1 MKKYLLLVLLFSLT
15 FSYSYTQNTRKELPS
30 GYFMVVAAYAPSGE
44 HYAIKYTEKLKNNG
58 IDASYGF
65 SYSKE
70 MYFVYSKAYTN
81 RSEATGALRPERE
94 RTGEER
100 AWVYV
105 YKAQN
110 NTQEATTR
118 EAPNEKEEVVTQP
131 EEKEEVAQTVE
142 KEETPAVETPV
153 NEEPKTKQVIAGGDT
168 LTIRTDIPVS
178 HQGLTYLHAEAYNAR
193 TGNPVDIDLEVIDL
207 ARNTLMDV
215 IESNK
220 SYPVKEPTSAS
231 RMIQVQTNDIGWEKQ
246 SFDFE
251 YYTPIVDSAN
261 TLFLDN
267 LGDTTFV
274 KFELKP
280 IKKGDIVTL
289 YKVYFYKDAAIMMD
303 KSKYELD
310 QLVTLMKN
318 NPTKKIIIH
327 GHTNG
332 NAAGTVIALKDH
344 EDVDFFNIHGEHREF
359 KGTAKQLSYER
370 ASIVGRYLESEGI
383 DPSRFTIEGWGGK
396 KMIYD
401 KLSQQARFNV
411 RVEVEVVE
419 D

>member
-1 MKKYLLLVLLFSLT
+1 MKKTILLSLIALFAAFNSHSEDPL
-15 FSYSYTQNTRKELPS
+15 NELPS
-30 GYFMVVAAYAPSGE
+30 GYYMVVAAYAPSAE
-44 HYAIKYTEKLKNNG
+44 SYAIKYVEKLKNKG

-65 SYSKE
+65 SYAKE
-70 MYFVYSKAYTN
+70 LYFVYSKAFDN
-81 RSEATGALRPERE
+81 RTEAVKSIRSERE
-94 RTGEER
+94 RTGEDR

-110 NTQEATTR
+110 STKPEMV
-118 EAPNEKEEVVTQP
+118 EKEPIKKEEVVVKP
-131 EEKEEVAQTVE
+131 KEEVKETPPAEETSE
-142 KEETPAVETPV
+142 SKEEPETK
-153 NEEPKTKQVIAGGDT
+153 EVIAGGDT

-178 HQGLTYLHAEAYNAR
+178 HQGLTYLHAEAVDAR
-193 TGNPVDIDLEVIDL
+193 TGEPISIDFEVIDL
-207 ARNTLMDV
+207 ARNTLMDR
-215 IESNK
+215 IQSNESF
-220 SYPVKEPTSAS
+220 PVQEPNSAS
-231 RMIQVQTNDIGWEKQ
+231 KMIQVQSDDIGWEKQ

-251 YYTPIVDSAN
+251 YYTPVIDSAN
-261 TLFLDN
+261 TVFLDN

-274 KFELKP
+274 KFEMTP

-289 YKVYFYKDAAIMMD
+289 YKVYFYKDAAIMMT

-310 QLVTLMKN
+310 QLVTMMKN
-318 NPTKKIIIH
+318 NPDHKITIH

-344 EDVDFFNIHGEHREF
+344 DDVDFFDINGDHKEF
-359 KGTAKQLSYER
+359 AGTAKELSHER
-370 ASIVGRYLESEGI
+370 ANSVGRYLESQGI
-383 DPSRFTIEGWGGK
+383 DPSRFTVEGWGGK

-401 KLSQQARFNV
+401 KHSQQARFNV

>member
-1 MKKYLLLVLLFSLT
+1 MKKTILLTLVALFTFSL
-15 FSYSYTQNTRKELPS
+15 SHAQNTLKELPT
-30 GYFMVVAAYAPSGE
+30 GYLMVVAAYGPSAE
-44 HYAIKYTEKLKNNG
+44 NYAAKYTEKLKNNG

-70 MYFVYSKAYTN
+70 MYFVYSKKYGI
-81 RSEATGALRPERE
+81 RSEAIGSITTERQK
-94 RTGEER
+94 TGEDR

-105 YKAQN
+105 YKSQN
-110 NTQEATTR
+110 HSKEAVTNSEPSVENEVGMEESAETKETVPVEEATPKA
-118 EAPNEKEEVVTQP
+118 E
-131 EEKEEVAQTVE
+131 
-142 KEETPAVETPV
+142 
-153 NEEPKTKQVIAGGDT
+153 EEPKTKQVVAGGDT

-178 HQGLTYLHAEAYNAR
+178 HQGLTYLHAEAVDAR
-193 TGNPVDIDLEVIDL
+193 TGEPVNIDFEVIDL
-207 ARNTLMDV
+207 SRNTLMDK
-215 IESNK
+215 IRSNESH
-220 SYPVKEPTSAS
+220 PVKEPDSAS
-231 RMIQVQTNDIGWEKQ
+231 RMIQVQSDDIGWEKQ

-251 YYTPIVDSAN
+251 YYTPIIDSAN

-274 KFELKP
+274 KFEMAP

-303 KSKYELD
+303 KSQYELD

-318 NPTKKIIIH
+318 NPTKKITIH

-332 NAAGTVIALKDH
+332 NAAGTVITLKDH
-344 EDVDFFNIHGEHREF
+344 DDVGFFDIHGDHREF
-359 KGTAKQLSYER
+359 SGSAKELSYER
-370 ASIVGRYLESEGI
+370 ANAVGRYLESQGI
-383 DPSRFTIEGWGGK
+383 DPSRFTAEGWGGK

-401 KLSQQARFNV
+401 KHSQQARFNV